1 MGDNQDT
8 GAQPGEKTKV
18 EVEGTV
24 AGDKADTTPKATSVV
39 DEGTPSAKSKTK
51 AGPSKGQDT
60 QDATAKAWVGSGQSA
75 ADKIKSPTA
84 EAPSADVQREEAA
97 FDERDNARE
106 NLEHA
111 AAGNSNHN
119 TVAGVNPVAVA
130 QVDRPDYN
138 PQRRPSSRANQMSTM
153 GESPNMMAARVDAKK
168 EGPTNAEITQER
180 REKSDAQR
188 DVALEDRNSPYMGE
202 Q

>member
-1 MGDNQDT
+1 MADEQT
-8 GAQPGEKTKV
+8 GAQPGDKTKV

-24 AGDKADTTPKATSVV
+24 AGDKADATPKATSVV
-39 DEGTPSAKSKTK
+39 EEGKASAKSKTK
-51 AGPSKGQDT
+51 PGPLKGLDT
-60 QDATAKAWVGSGQSA
+60 QDATARAWVGSGQSA
-75 ADKIKSPTA
+75 EDKIKSPVA
-84 EAPSADVQREEAA
+84 DAPSADIQRDEAA

-106 NLEHA
+106 NIEHV

-138 PQRRPSSRANQMSTM
+138 PQRRPSSHANQMSTM

-180 REKSDAQR
+180 REKSDGQR